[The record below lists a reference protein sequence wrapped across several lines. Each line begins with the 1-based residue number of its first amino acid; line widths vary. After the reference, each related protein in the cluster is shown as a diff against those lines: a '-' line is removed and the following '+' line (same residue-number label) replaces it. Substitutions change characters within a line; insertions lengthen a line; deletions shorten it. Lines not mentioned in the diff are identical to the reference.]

1 MDPKKWRQVSIIID
15 RLLKSFLVFYMQS
28 ISTRQRRKFQ
38 DNLRGNW
45 HR

>member
-28 ISTRQRRKFQ
+28 RSPRQRKKFQ